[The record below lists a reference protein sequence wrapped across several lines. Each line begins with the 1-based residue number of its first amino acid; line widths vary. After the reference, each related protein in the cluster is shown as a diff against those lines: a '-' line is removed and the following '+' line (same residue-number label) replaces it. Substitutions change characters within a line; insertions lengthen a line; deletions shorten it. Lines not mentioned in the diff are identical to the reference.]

1 MLDLVKLGSLAA
13 RKPAQLSGGERQRV
27 ALARALVKEPKLL
40 LLDEPLTALDR
51 KLREETRVELVRIQE
66 RVGIT
71 FLMVTHDQEEAMSMA
86 SRVAVMNEGRIA
98 QVGAP
103 REVYENPAN
112 RFVADFLGAVN
123 LFAGIVAAQDG
134 GIARIDSAEAGA
146 TLAVAQRVAPGP
158 RGRGRGEAGEDRAWS
173 GRTRGRRQCP
183 RRAKSKRSRT
193 AARPRPIA
201 WRSRP
206 ARSCAS
212 PCRTACAKRARWRR
226 ARRYFCRGAP
236 TRRSCSRNEREPSRR
251 ALVLAPPAL
260 WLGLFFLA
268 PFVIVL
274 GISLAEQAMGIPPYA
289 PLISHG
295 ALDASLANYALLASD
310 PLYATAYLD
319 AVLYAAFATA
329 LALLVGYPM
338 AYAVVR
344 APKRWRG
351 VLLLLIILPFWTSF
365 LIRVYAWIGLLQNN
379 GLINSALLDLGLIKT
394 PLPLLNSLFAV
405 QVGLVYSYLPFMVL
419 PLYAAL
425 EKLDPALIEAAFDL
439 GCRPSAAFLRVTL
452 PLSVPG
458 IVAGVLLV
466 FIPMCGEFVIPD
478 LLGGPGTLMIG
489 KVLWDEFFTN
499 RDWPMASA
507 VAIAMLV
514 FLLLPMGL
522 LRRYLAGTAE

>member
-1 MLDLVKLGSLAA
+1 MNGAA
-13 RKPAQLSGGERQRV
+13 
-27 ALARALVKEPKLL
+27 
-40 LLDEPLTALDR
+40 
-51 KLREETRVELVRIQE
+51 
-66 RVGIT
+66 
-71 FLMVTHDQEEAMSMA
+71 
-86 SRVAVMNEGRIA
+86 
-98 QVGAP
+98 
-103 REVYENPAN
+103 
-112 RFVADFLGAVN
+112 
-123 LFAGIVAAQDG
+123 
-134 GIARIDSAEAGA
+134 
-146 TLAVAQRVAPGP
+146 
-158 RGRGRGEAGEDRAWS
+158 
-173 GRTRGRRQCP
+173 
-183 RRAKSKRSRT
+183 
-193 AARPRPIA
+193 
-201 WRSRP
+201 
-206 ARSCAS
+206 
-212 PCRTACAKRARWRR
+212 
-226 ARRYFCRGAP
+226 
-236 TRRSCSRNEREPSRR
+236 RR
-251 ALVLAPPAL
+251 ALVLAAPAL
-260 WLGLFFLA
+260 WLALFFLA
-268 PFVIVL
+268 PFAIVL
-274 GISLAEQAMGIPPYA
+274 GISLAEQAMRIPPYS
-289 PLISHG
+289 PLVSHG
-295 ALDASLANYALLASD
+295 ALDATLANYALLASD

-344 APKRWRG
+344 APRKWRG
-351 VLLLLIILPFWTSF
+351 VLLLLVILPFWTSF

-379 GLINSALLDLGLIKT
+379 GLINSALLELGLVRA

-439 GCRPSAAFLRVTL
+439 GCRPSAAFFRVTL
-452 PLSVPG
+452 PLSLPG
-458 IVAGVLLV
+458 VIAGVLLV